1 MLNLLLEIRTTVVLV
16 LLLCIAKLSSLALN
30 IKLFFSN
37 ENTIE
42 AIKLIAIS
50 IVGFLGC
57 FAFVLTI
64 TFATI
69 LFSN

>member
-37 ENTIE
+37 ENSRE
-42 AIKLIAIS
+42 AIKLIVVS
-50 IVGFLGC
+50 VVGFLGC
-57 FAFVLTI
+57 FAFILAI

-69 LFSN
+69 MLSN